1 MPPPPNN
8 LIRDALTQSSI
19 EICCYSGRRRSTYAP
34 HNARTAGFPMT
45 ANISNQPNSDL
56 RSGVSQEAS
65 GQASLD
71 QASTLEFS
79 ARAEMDNAEMDN
91 LELNPDVDNSGL
103 DPLEAGITLHTEKL
117 PDRQRRIVAHTEVPL
132 SAEQLWQVLTDYD
145 NLSSFIPNLTHSQ
158 RLSHPEGGIR
168 LEQVGAQCFLNVKF
182 CARVVLDMV
191 ETFPRELSFAM
202 VEGDFRKFE
211 GKWTLEPVIEQ
222 PSPITRLGYDLVIRP
237 PRAMPAGII
246 ERHIRHD
253 LSRNL
258 RAISDHAIAL
268 FNG

>member
-1 MPPPPNN
+1 MQYFCPP
-8 LIRDALTQSSI
+8 RALTV
-19 EICCYSGRRRSTYAP
+19 
-34 HNARTAGFPMT
+34 GFPMT
-45 ANISNQPNSDL
+45 ANISKQPDSDL
-56 RSGVSQEAS
+56 RSGASQGDLEEANP
-65 GQASLD
+65 GQALLD
-71 QASTLEFS
+71 SSTLD
-79 ARAEMDNAEMDN
+79 EMGNLAPNPAFDNNET
-91 LELNPDVDNSGL
+91 
-103 DPLEAGITLHTEKL
+103 DPMEAGITIHTEKL
-117 PDRQRRIVAHTEVPL
+117 PDRQRRIVAHTDVPL

-158 RLSHPEGGIR
+158 RLSHPNGGIR

-191 ETFPRELSFAM
+191 ETFPHELSFAM

-211 GKWTLEPVIEQ
+211 GKWTLEPVVKQ

-237 PRAMPAGII
+237 PRAMPAGLI

-258 RAISDHAIAL
+258 RAISDRAIAL
-268 FNG
+268 FNH